1 MAVPPECPTFKWCS
15 RLCSPM
21 DPERLRALAADGV
34 VFIEDQV
41 VLLERTHPPDEGH
54 WVLPG
59 GMVERGETAAEAC
72 VREVREEVGLDV
84 TVERFVGLYD
94 DPGRD
99 ERGNVSAAYLCVP
112 VGEEEPEPREE
123 ASRVGPFDPDDL
135 PGMGFDHARIVGDA
149 TDRRDDDCRPADF

>member
-1 MAVPPECPTFKWCS
+1 M
-15 RLCSPM
+15 
-21 DPERLRALAADGV
+21 
-34 VFIEDQV
+34 VFIEGQV

-112 VGEEEPEPREE
+112 VRDEDPEPREE
-123 ASRVGPFDPDDL
+123 ASRVGTFDPADL
-135 PGMGFDHARIVGDA
+135 PEMGFDHARIVDNA
-149 TDRRDDDCRPADF
+149 RVLRDTDRSPRDFL